1 MTMDTMMTM
10 ARPMPQVGTPG
21 ALDVMIPVM
30 ALDCTAEPMPNEAT
44 AANRANAPAPSKP
57 HHGVLPSFSNARRH
71 AYIAPPSML
80 PLWSFTRYFTAA
92 NVSEYFVAMPNTP
105 VSHIHSTAPGPPA
118 RMAVPTPTML
128 PVPMVADSAVVSAP
142 NWLMSPGASGSFVT
156 DSLMAVGS
164 LRWMNRV
171 RIVRYRCEPNSSTI
185 IGGPHTKASISL
197 IIWTMSMHVPSL
209 VFASTPRCEKRA
221 GPEAGS
227 ERRRHATKAV
237 SAGALSHAKVFGL

>member
-1 MTMDTMMTM
+1 
-10 ARPMPQVGTPG
+10 
-21 ALDVMIPVM
+21 
-30 ALDCTAEPMPNEAT
+30 MPNEAT

-105 VSHIHSTAPGPPA
+105 VSHIHSTAP
-118 RMAVPTPTML
+118 
-128 PVPMVADSAVVSAP
+128 
-142 NWLMSPGASGSFVT
+142 GSFVT

>member
-1 MTMDTMMTM
+1 MM
-10 ARPMPQVGTPG
+10 
-21 ALDVMIPVM
+21 PVM

-44 AANRANAPAPSKP
+44 AANSANAPAPKRP
-57 HHGVLPSFSNARRH
+57 HHGALPSFSNARRH

-156 DSLMAVGS
+156 DSLIAVGS
-164 LRWMNRV
+164 LRWMNR
-171 RIVRYRCEPNSSTI
+171 CETSGTGAIPAKARSSADPTRSVDVADELDDI
-185 IGGPHTKASISL
+185 HAHPLS
-197 IIWTMSMHVPSL
+197 SL
-209 VFASTPRCEKRA
+209 VQRIPLREKEPA
-221 GPEAGS
+221 PKQIPDAPAHDE
-227 ERRRHATKAV
+227 AV
-237 SAGALSHAKVFGL
+237 SAEVLSHAKVVGL